1 MGSSV
6 SDPYGSLAE
15 APARFDASTDL
26 TLAIEEEFQI
36 LDRET
41 LVAAPRLPRA
51 AGAGRGTPLEEHLA
65 GELIEC
71 EVEVKTGRCETFAE
85 AARAARSSAGAS
97 CTRSPTALGFELCS
111 TGTHPWSPWTEQSI
125 IDTPHYRLVEQ
136 SLRYVAWRNNT
147 FGIHVHVGVQGADRA
162 IELMNRLR
170 SILPDLLAL
179 SAQLAV
185 VRGSR

>member
-41 LVAAPRLPRA
+41 LSLRNGFRELQALAD
-51 AGAGRGTPLEEHLA
+51 GTPLERA
-65 GELIEC
+65 PR
-71 EVEVKTGRCETFAE
+71 GRADRVRGRGQDRALRDVRGGR
-85 AARAARSSAGAS
+85 AARRSSAGAS
-97 CTRSPTALGFELCS
+97 STRSS
-111 TGTHPWSPWTEQSI
+111 TGSASSCCVDCGTHPWSPWTEQRI
-125 IDTPHYRLVEQ
+125 IDTPHYRLVEE

-162 IELMNRLR
+162 IELMNRA
-170 SILPDLLAL
+170 AL
-179 SAQLAV
+179 DPAPTC
-185 VRGSR
+185 SR